1 MKNKLEYVKTS
12 LLIPYARNSRTHSEH
27 QVTQIAGSI
36 KEFGFTNPVLIDE
49 ANGIIAGHG
58 RVLAAQV
65 LGLDEV
71 PCIKLTYLS
80 EAQKKAYVI
89 ADNKLAL
96 NAGWD
101 DEMLKIELSELQDLG
116 FDLSL
121 TGFDDKEISEILS
134 EEDQEE
140 ENPYT
145 NKVDSPTYEPV
156 GDKPDL
162 SELYEDGHALGLIED
177 IKNSKLPEKEKQFLM
192 AAASRHIVFD
202 YGKVA
207 NYYAHSNAEVQK
219 LMEDSALVIIDF
231 NKAIEQGYVKL
242 NDRLNE
248 IFASDSEAHGDEE

>member
-1 MKNKLEYVKTS
+1 MKNKLEYVKTG

-101 DEMLKIELSELQDLG
+101 DEMLKIELAELQDLG